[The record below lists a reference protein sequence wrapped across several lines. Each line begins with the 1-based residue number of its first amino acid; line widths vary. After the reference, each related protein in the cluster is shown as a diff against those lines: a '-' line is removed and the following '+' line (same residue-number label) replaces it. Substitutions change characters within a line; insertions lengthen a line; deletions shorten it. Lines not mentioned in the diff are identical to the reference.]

1 LRHAALRACPWEDFD
16 AWSVESENALTRG
29 LSLLAREI
37 AHEAAPRGHGLRRR
51 VSLGRRLHGRYIGLI
66 RNLPRQQKA
75 RVRAARARKGVEA
88 AIRMARKLRGSR

>member
-1 LRHAALRACPWEDFD
+1 MPGRSRVRTRARAVRDIQTGIRR
-16 AWSVESENALTRG
+16 LTRG

-37 AHEAAPRGHGLRRR
+37 AREASTRGGGRRRR

-66 RNLPRQQKA
+66 RNLPRKAKA
-75 RVRAARARKGVEA
+75 RVRAARARRGVEA

>member
-1 LRHAALRACPWEDFD
+1 MPGRSRVRTRARAVRDIQTGIRR
-16 AWSVESENALTRG
+16 LTRG
-29 LSLLAREI
+29 LTLLAREI
-37 AHEAAPRGHGLRRR
+37 AREAAPRGHGLRRR

-88 AIRMARKLRGSR
+88 AIRMARKLRGAR